1 MAIRRESLASHD
13 LNDRINEL
21 QTQRTFLHAN
31 LDELNVLQD
40 KLRNGDNSVIGRVH
54 ELFDLIDEKRAWIKR
69 NIPIIKEQ
77 MAS

>member
-1 MAIRRESLASHD
+1 MTIRREFLASHD

-31 LDELNVLQD
+31 LDELNVLQA
-40 KLRNGDNSVIGRVH
+40 KLRKGDSSVIGRVH

>member
-21 QTQRTFLHAN
+21 QTQRMFLHAN
-31 LDELNVLQD
+31 LDELNALQE
-40 KLRNGDNSVIGRVH
+40 KLRNGDNSVIGRVR

-69 NIPIIKEQ
+69 NIPIIREQ

>member
-1 MAIRRESLASHD
+1 MAIRRESLASND